1 MDKPFTSYRIEER
14 SYLAYV
20 KREIRN
26 QVSQSLFN
34 KNRAGEIDIIVSE
47 LASNLVKH
55 AGNGELLYRIFQTES
70 DATFEII
77 SIDKGPGM
85 SDAKGMIK
93 DGISTTKTLGQGL
106 GAVSRLSDTFEI
118 FSMNNWGTI
127 AYSKVLLKKEGP
139 VNKSDRLKVRGL
151 LIPKANEVLCGDG
164 YATRSTRDEIH
175 FFLGD
180 GLGHGQYAFEA
191 VKKAADFFLMCEES
205 NPVDIIRQM
214 HENVRK
220 TRGLVAVVAVFNF
233 KTNVWRIC
241 GVGNILARIYSG
253 LMFKNYSSYNGIVGL
268 TIPTSIKE
276 SVIEGEKNQYIIM
289 CSDGLKTHW
298 DLQKYPSIL
307 KYDATIAAAALY
319 KDFVRRTDDASILIG
334 KIKS

>member
-20 KREIRN
+20 KREIRS
-26 QVSQSLFN
+26 QVSQSPFN

-55 AGNGELLYRIFQTES
+55 AGSGELLYRIFQTDS

-77 SIDKGPGM
+77 SIDNGSGM
-85 SDAKGMIK
+85 SDARGMIK
-93 DGISTTKTLGQGL
+93 DGVSTTKTLGQGL

-127 AYSKVLLKKEGP
+127 AYSKVLLKKEGS
-139 VNKSDRLKVRGL
+139 VNKSNRLKVRGL
-151 LIPKANEVLCGDG
+151 LIPKAKEVLCGDG
-164 YATRSTRDEIH
+164 YATRSTHDEIH
-175 FFLGD
+175 FFFGD

-191 VKKAADFFLMCEES
+191 VKKAADFFLLCEE
-205 NPVDIIRQM
+205 NDPVDIIRQM
-214 HENVRK
+214 HEHVRK
-220 TRGLVAVVAVFNF
+220 TRGLVVVVAVFNF

-253 LMFKNYSSYNGIVGL
+253 LTYKNYSSYNGIVGL
-268 TIPTSIKE
+268 TVPRSIKE

-319 KDFVRRTDDASILIG
+319 KDFARRTDDASILIG